1 MDGAAVHAF
10 GVSDTPEGC
19 VAGKMDGALIKPSPV
34 QGRPTKLNKPFSV
47 IMRTIMLCPSSCP
60 CDPPGFFRL
69 AGSKQP
75 AFDISR
81 CTARRGGGDIMK
93 STLIFIDLFAECYD

>member
-19 VAGKMDGALIKPSPV
+19 VAGKMDGALIKASPV
-34 QGRPTKLNKPFSV
+34 QGRPTKLKEPFSV
-47 IMRTIMLCPSSCP
+47 IMRTVMLCPSSCP
-60 CDPPGFFRL
+60 CDPPVFLELQVVQSIPLERV

-81 CTARRGGGDIMK
+81 CTARRGGGGG
-93 STLIFIDLFAECYD
+93 T